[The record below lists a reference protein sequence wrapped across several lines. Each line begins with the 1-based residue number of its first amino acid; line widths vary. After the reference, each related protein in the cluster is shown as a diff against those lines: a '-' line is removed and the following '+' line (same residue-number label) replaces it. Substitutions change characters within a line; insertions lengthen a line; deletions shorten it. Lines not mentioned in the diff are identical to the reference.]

1 MESFNFDQGSNNNDH
16 NDKDNDNE
24 NEFDKPKDD
33 IDIKVKKR
41 KTMIKLDAVK
51 LVEDPNGI
59 DLLNTMMKEQM
70 KIGDNEF
77 KNLHRMMTIYKK
89 WHAKFLPAYKFDY
102 FVERLKKQEK
112 EPVVLRKMEQL
123 RNQHKN
129 GGVLSE
135 DIGLIDKE
143 NSENKLSLENMNIE
157 DAKYEYQEVYAD
169 ENDSP
174 VLESLIRH
182 DLEDQ
187 ANNEKEN
194 KSQNEQEM
202 QDKSLNELV
211 KEVKSR
217 NWQEKELANHNES
230 NDDLEGLEDIISEDD

>member
-1 MESFNFDQGSNNNDH
+1 
-16 NDKDNDNE
+16 
-24 NEFDKPKDD
+24 
-33 IDIKVKKR
+33 
-41 KTMIKLDAVK
+41 
-51 LVEDPNGI
+51 
-59 DLLNTMMKEQM
+59 
-70 KIGDNEF
+70 
-77 KNLHRMMTIYKK
+77 
-89 WHAKFLPAYKFDY
+89 
-102 FVERLKKQEK
+102 
-112 EPVVLRKMEQL
+112 MEQL